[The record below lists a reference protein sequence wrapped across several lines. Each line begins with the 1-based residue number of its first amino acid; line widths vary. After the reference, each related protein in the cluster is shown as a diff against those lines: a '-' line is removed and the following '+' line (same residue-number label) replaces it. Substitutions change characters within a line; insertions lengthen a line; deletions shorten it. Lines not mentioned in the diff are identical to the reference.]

1 MTELTKKDEEFNWSK
16 VRDQAFNQV
25 KKILASEPVLKLPDF
40 GKTFEVIVDACGQGI
55 GGILQQD
62 HHPVAY
68 ESRQL
73 RIHEKNYP
81 THDLELLAVVHALKK
96 WRHYLLSQVF
106 ELVTDHKSLKWI
118 FTQPDLNMRQRR
130 WVEFLQEFSFEIK
143 FRPDKENQAANALS
157 RRVVALA
164 ISLVNSTLPEEI
176 QSDILADEFFGL
188 LIPKIQNLEKQKPL
202 EDYELKEGLLFFKG
216 RLCIPRTL

>member
-1 MTELTKKDEEFNWSK
+1 MK
-16 VRDQAFNQV
+16 
-25 KKILASEPVLKLPDF
+25 
-40 GKTFEVIVDACGQGI
+40 
-55 GGILQQD
+55 
-62 HHPVAY
+62 
-68 ESRQL
+68 
-73 RIHEKNYP
+73 
-81 THDLELLAVVHALKK
+81 ALFAK
-96 WRHYLLSQVF
+96 SSF

-118 FTQPDLNMRQRR
+118 FTQPDLNMQQHR

-143 FRPDKENQAANALS
+143 FRPGKENQAIDALS

-188 LIPKIQNLEKQKPL
+188 LIPRIQSLEKQKSL

-216 RLCIPRTL
+216 